1 MRNRTIETAATAIVV
16 ASLVFGMVLTMPSTP
31 QYGEFDASTEAN
43 RQISSTGFGLLKQ
56 PERF

>member
-1 MRNRTIETAATAIVV
+1 MRNRAIETAATAIVV

-31 QYGEFDASTEAN
+31 RYGEFGVSSEAY
-43 RQISSTGFGLLKQ
+43 RQNPSTGFGLLKQ

>member
-16 ASLVFGMVLTMPSTP
+16 ATLVFGMVLTMPSTP
-31 QYGEFDASTEAN
+31 QYGELDVSSETY
-43 RQISSTGFGLLKQ
+43 RQNPSTGFGLLKQ